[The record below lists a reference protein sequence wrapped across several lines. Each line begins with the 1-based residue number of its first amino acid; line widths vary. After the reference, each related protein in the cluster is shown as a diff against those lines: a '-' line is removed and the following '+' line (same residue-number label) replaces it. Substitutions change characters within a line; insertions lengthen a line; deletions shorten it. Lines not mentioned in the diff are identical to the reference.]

1 MTNFICAFNPIAS
14 ALIDGAV
21 TVVITITA
29 PSEKIAKAMSA
40 MMLEEAYPENTD
52 KFDIE
57 CPVICE
63 ARDGEPAPVGDS
75 FDETFAKEYEF
86 NGTAWQKREEEMV
99 VFEKTAPVVRIAA
112 IMLYG
117 RTQFTRSEY
126 SAALTFVHDS
136 KEQPKIRNIAKGIAA
151 VRTVSL
157 LNEQDLEVL
166 VNTVLTDAVDD
177 ITPEEAQEQA
187 ELYLFPPEATTG
199 QLPIQAHK
207 QRDFDHSY
215 ATMDQEVALSLLPN
229 DFEPWEIQ
237 PSKLTA
243 AKKLIADEDENWR
256 RWSTEFRVINHALQ
270 IPRDIIFAVVREG
283 KEHPELMS
291 DATARKQFVADRIG
305 GILTNN
311 SNTQEHGRSGAD
323 ITEEKPEPAPSPEP
337 EKQKRSRGKKADKA
351 ATKPAPE
358 EAANDELTVT
368 VQTSDQ
374 VIQAEPITAAD
385 DFRNRA
391 EIIDEVLADTDNLNI
406 WKRVQRTDPRFTKPL
421 EGAGFQG
428 TSINSNYMI
437 MRATEIFGPIGE
449 GWSYEVIEEKLIDG
463 NPLTERVFDDNH
475 KQVGV
480 RYLRDGD
487 GSLKYEENH
496 SIKIKFWY
504 MTKGGKKAE
513 FESYGATPYKYITKN
528 GLKSDPEVIKKSL
541 TDAIKKA
548 LSMLGFSSD
557 VYMGMHDNP
566 EYLIKNKLEFEIKA
580 ASENAED
587 SVRMR
592 AELDEKFTRN
602 TETMRTAVSQNELR
616 GITST
621 LSREMSV
628 HIKDATARGDKEYA
642 GYLSGRLRRLTE
654 IEKECVT
661 KLTEKQ
667 EADQ

>member
-1 MTNFICAFNPIAS
+1 MTNFICAFNPTAA
-14 ALIDGAV
+14 ALSDGAV

-29 PSEKIAKAMSA
+29 PSVKMAKAMSA
-40 MMLEEAYPENTD
+40 VMLEEFYPENTD

-63 ARDGEPAPVGDS
+63 ARDGEPAPGGDT

-86 NGTAWQKREEEMV
+86 NGATWQKREEEMV

-187 ELYLFPPEATTG
+187 ELALFPPEATTG

-207 QRDFDHSY
+207 QRTFDHSY

-229 DFEPWEIQ
+229 DFDPWEIQ

-256 RWSTEFRVINHALQ
+256 RWSTEFRVINNALL
-270 IPRDIIFAVVREG
+270 IPRDTIFAVVREG

-311 SNTQEHGRSGAD
+311 SNTQEQGRSGAD
-323 ITEEKPEPAPSPEP
+323 ITEETPEPALSPEP
-337 EKQKRSRGKKADKA
+337 EKQKRSRTKKAEKVT
-351 ATKPAPE
+351 TKPAPE

-374 VIQAEPITAAD
+374 VTPAAPITAAD

-391 EIIDEVLADTDNLNI
+391 EMIDEVLADTDNLNI

-421 EGAGFQG
+421 EGVGYTG

-449 GWSYEVIEEKLIDG
+449 GWSYEVIEEKFLDG
-463 NPLTERVFDDNH
+463 KPLTEPVMENN
-475 KQVGV
+475 KQVAL
-480 RYLRDGD
+480 RYLRDAG
-487 GSLKYEENH
+487 GSLFCEQNH
-496 SIKIKFWY
+496 SIKILFWY
-504 MTKGGKKAE
+504 MTKSGKKAK
-513 FESYGATPYKYITKN
+513 FESYGATPYRYQTQYGIKVD
-528 GLKSDPEVIKKSL
+528 GEVLKKSL

-642 GYLSGRLRRLTE
+642 GYLSARLRRLTE
-654 IEKECVT
+654 IEKECLT